1 MRMPAFSFLS
11 LNRHLFSVVAAGGT
25 DDVDTT
31 GVDRGLD
38 GLLGADVEGSQ
49 ADAADAVDADISHGT
64 HVGRNDDGMVLGR
77 ELYALRHMVTLLL
90 VLTATKLRT
99 VVTEDNTTSDCFT

>member
-1 MRMPAFSFLS
+1 MPAFSFLS

-38 GLLGADVEGSQ
+38 GLLGLYVESIRSSR
-49 ADAADAVDADISHGT
+49 VS
-64 HVGRNDDGMVLGR
+64 
-77 ELYALRHMVTLLL
+77 
-90 VLTATKLRT
+90 
-99 VVTEDNTTSDCFT
+99 SCF